1 MTHKKIKTK
10 IRKAQITD
18 AALEAIARE
27 GFSGL
32 TIASI
37 AKKVGIAN
45 SNVYR
50 HFTGKEAVIDAIV
63 TEIENNL
70 KEIASQSSSQDDS
83 PAKCL
88 ETIFFKHIEFF
99 EKHKGIP
106 RIIFSDEMYSGNEK
120 IIMRLRSIMKQYVG
134 QIKKVLNKGVADKEF
149 DPGLDTNAAAMAFLG
164 LIQSTALQWILF
176 RYDFSPKKR
185 GKKIWRI
192 YLRGIL
198 LR

>member
-1 MTHKKIKTK
+1 MRHKKVKTK
-10 IRKAQITD
+10 IRKVQITD
-18 AALEAIARE
+18 AALEVIAKE

-37 AKKVGIAN
+37 AKKVGITN

-50 HFTGKEAVIDAIV
+50 HFAGREAVIDAIV
-63 TEIENNL
+63 TEVEINL
-70 KEIASQSSSQDDS
+70 KKIISKSCRQNALSS
-83 PAKCL
+83 KCL
-88 ETIFFKHIEFF
+88 ENIFFQHIEFF

-106 RIIFSDEMYSGNEK
+106 RVIFSDEMYSGNEK
-120 IIMRLRSIMKQYVG
+120 IIMRLRSIVKQYMDE
-134 QIKKVLNKGVADKEF
+134 IKKVLKKGIADKEF
-149 DPGLDTNAAAMAFLG
+149 DPELDISAAAMAFLG

-176 RYDFSPKKR
+176 RYSFSPKKR

-192 YLRGIL
+192 YLKGIL